1 MPQKGFVIEMD
12 TVLTPE
18 VMTAI
23 STVGFPIVA
32 CCVMFYLYDK
42 TLREVI
48 TTLKELSTTLR
59 LISNTLET
67 ELDQRS

>member
-1 MPQKGFVIEMD
+1 METG
-12 TVLTPE
+12 LTPD

-48 TTLKELSTTLR
+48 VTLKELSTTLQ
-59 LISNTLET
+59 LISKTLSQ
-67 ELDQRS
+67 ELEEGKAHSA

>member
-1 MPQKGFVIEMD
+1 METG
-12 TVLTPE
+12 LTPE

-48 TTLKELSTTLR
+48 TTLKELSATLASIR
-59 LISNTLET
+59 DK
-67 ELDQRS
+67 LDG